1 MDLNHGL
8 SPAQNPANSAGEM
21 TDDQKSDINAASH
34 HARLHRPTGEQAS
47 RVAQN
52 IDKGN
57 SGPVE
62 TDSAIPSIE
71 LRQQM
76 KIKQEGHGQFF
87 SNPMKHSQESE
98 ENPNGI
104 LNHFHSHSNGELY
117 RKEYATRSKTSKRK
131 RDDTEEQRGSIAP
144 SLPVS
149 IVRLSPAMAM
159 QKREE
164 GPEKAC
170 LNTQESA
177 NTARI
182 RNLEAENNRLKS
194 EIDEL
199 ERELENTRTEL
210 LEELSE
216 LRSKN
221 YVNPT
226 KDADSEIGKDW
237 EHLDFLIQQFVSNH
251 FPTML
256 LWEDIQRAGT
266 VEQYW
271 PLSEVCAELESVLQS
286 GYIYPYLVESM
297 VWRFVKREV
306 FDPKSKLWAGEIG
319 EKFDDIC
326 GKITGCVEEFPV
338 DEKTSFNTAFH
349 EWRSRSVSFLVDLG
363 LDRKSGDDTTA
374 RKMMEELRQFISPK
388 PSLPRFS
395 KRSLRDA
402 AEIIRKAVDINIQLR
417 KSKAYLSLIFP
428 GAVRSIQSRFFGFS
442 FDARIMDKIS
452 LGLSSDQLDQ
462 TSPPIVDMA
471 ISPCLIKRGNADG
484 TNYEST
490 KVLAKMRVVCD
501 LDAFFNGFN
510 DEEDDEEVD
519 NDNQSAMSGHATVT
533 SQHPKNNEG
542 DADASVHMAPEYSPC
557 MDSPIPHNGEH
568 GNKEKTEE
576 STIIV
581 AAHAS
586 AKPELEEQE
595 GGACDV
601 AESKRD
607 SPETSPLT
615 VKGEVVSA
623 EMVYP
628 HAENAEGSSEAMD
641 LDGGAD
647 LAYQPPAPKVDH
659 DGDLQMESV

>member
-8 SPAQNPANSAGEM
+8 SPAHNPGNSAGEM
-21 TDDQKSDINAASH
+21 TDDQKSNMKVASH
-34 HARLHRPTGEQAS
+34 HARLHRSTGQQAS

-62 TDSAIPSIE
+62 TESAISSIE
-71 LRQQM
+71 HQTLRQQM
-76 KIKQEGHGQFF
+76 KIKQKGHGQFI
-87 SNPMKHSQESE
+87 SNSTKHSQESE
-98 ENPNGI
+98 ENRNGI
-104 LNHFHSHSNGELY
+104 LNHFHSHSNGERY
-117 RKEYATRSKTSKRK
+117 RKEHATRSKKIKRK
-131 RDDTEEQRGSIAP
+131 RDDTEEQRESIAR

-149 IVRLSPAMAM
+149 IVRLSPGIVM
-159 QKREE
+159 QEREE
-164 GPEKAC
+164 GPKKTYF
-170 LNTQESA
+170 NTQETA
-177 NTARI
+177 DAARI
-182 RNLEAENNRLKS
+182 RSLEAENDLLKS
-194 EIDEL
+194 EINEL
-199 ERELENTRTEL
+199 ERDLDKTRTEL

-237 EHLDFLIQQFVSNH
+237 EHLVFLIEQFVSNH

-266 VEQYW
+266 VKQYS
-271 PLSEVCAELESVLQS
+271 PISNVCAEPESVLQS

-297 VWRFVKREV
+297 VWRFVKKEV
-306 FDPKSKLWAGEIG
+306 FDPKSKLWAGKIG

-326 GKITGCVEEFPV
+326 GKITGCVKKFPV
-338 DEKTSFNTAFH
+338 NETTKFNTAFH

-363 LDRKSGDDTTA
+363 LDRKSRDHSTA
-374 RKMMEELRQFISPK
+374 REMMEELRQFISPK
-388 PSLPRFS
+388 PSRRRFS
-395 KRSLRDA
+395 KETLVDA
-402 AEIIRKAVDINIQLR
+402 AEIIRKAVDIDIQLR
-417 KSKAYLSLIFP
+417 KSKAYFPIIFS
-428 GAVRSIQSRFFGFS
+428 GAVQSNQSRFFGFS
-442 FDARIMDKIS
+442 FNAGIMGKIS

-471 ISPCLIKRGNADG
+471 ISPGLMKRGNADG

-490 KVLAKMRVVCD
+490 KVLAKMRVICD
-501 LDAFFNGFN
+501 LDAFFNDVD

-519 NDNQSAMSGHATVT
+519 NS
-533 SQHPKNNEG
+533 
-542 DADASVHMAPEYSPC
+542 DASVHMAPEYANDSEGSDLTCTESPLAQ
-557 MDSPIPHNGEH
+557 NGEH
-568 GNKEKTEE
+568 GNKEETEE
-576 STIIV
+576 SNIIV
-581 AAHAS
+581 AAHAF
-586 AKPELEEQE
+586 AKAELEEQE

-601 AESKRD
+601 AESKPNSPD
-607 SPETSPLT
+607 SSPLT

-628 HAENAEGSSEAMD
+628 HAENAAGSSEAMD

-647 LAYQPPAPKVDH
+647 LANQPPAPKVDH